1 MKKHFSLFV
10 MLFYYINLFGQTDLK
25 KESIDY
31 YFTYQDY
38 VNNTPNKPEKAVIT
52 IKEHYPNSFRY
63 DKILSEATNGKIKRG
78 YTIWGIKYNNEL
90 YHNLLLTNYE
100 IAQDH
105 AYGKFKIVG
114 KRINV
119 ILLDMIK
126 DKKAIG
132 RNGNP
137 YGGSLVAAAL
147 YKPVNSVWMDK
158 AGNKYKVLFYD
169 AENPFMSQTYKENVM
184 VRLLTA
190 KDIAEFY
197 NNDPLIIDKLKKG
210 EYYVEDFLEF
220 AEKENK

>member
-1 MKKHFSLFV
+1 MRKLF
-10 MLFYYINLFGQTDLK
+10 LAITFLALTNYASAQTDLK
-25 KESIDY
+25 KDSVDY

-38 VNNTPNKPEKAVIT
+38 TNNKPEKAIIT

-63 DKILSEATNGKIKRG
+63 DKILSASTNGKIKRG
-78 YTIWGIKYNNEL
+78 YNIWGIKYGNEL

-105 AYGKFKIVG
+105 AYGKFKLVG

-132 RNGNP
+132 HNGNP
-137 YGGSLVAAAL
+137 YGGGLVAAAL
-147 YKPVNSVWMDK
+147 YKPTNSVWVDRN
-158 AGNKYKVLFYD
+158 GNKYKVLFYD
-169 AENPFMSQTYKENVM
+169 AQNPFMSPVDKENVM

-190 KDIAEFY
+190 KDVAALY
-197 NNDPLIIDKLKKG
+197 NNDPMIIDKLKNG